1 MTKTEQ
7 NIANLYETLISDG
20 YFRDDNGNLNM
31 SVEQFGDNLRKEKI
45 AKTFYANLLD
55 DGYFRDGEE
64 ILLSEE
70 DFLKR
75 VGAIKEKR
83 AYYPL
88 SSNQMGL
95 YFDWEMNPETT
106 QYNTPSL
113 KKYPKEKIDADRL
126 CQAIQAA
133 FNAHPFLATTFGVK
147 DDEIVQIPHENTQ
160 LEVVRLVL
168 DSEPDIA
175 YFQSKVRPFN
185 LQEDCLCRA
194 EIIETPQYIYLFTDI
209 HHIVID
215 GLSVLIFNQAI
226 GKAYMGEEPET
237 EALDFYDFAVS
248 EEELSSS
255 NAYQEAEQYFDG
267 LLGGIESVVYPHS
280 STLDNGNTQNVELR
294 TTIDGAAIDS
304 FCEKTDV
311 SENAFYMAAFFQVLH
326 RVTREDS
333 VFISTINNGRN
344 RAELMNTI
352 GMFVKT
358 LPIVSSLPEK
368 NAGNIDVV
376 EYATQFQQQYLNAVQ
391 RDFYPFSDIVKRHGI
406 HPDMMYVFQDVAGA
420 TNLREDEKVPTD
432 EYEQIDLTLDTAKV
446 PLKLSVITHAGGKKT
461 FELNYDAALYNEADM
476 QQLLDMVI
484 AASLSLCE
492 AKTLSDVS
500 MLPESQREQVE
511 SFRQTAQADVPLKLH
526 HQPIEKN
533 AIDIPDTVALIAKD
547 CTLTFKQFNE
557 EANRIAHALIK
568 RGVKRGDRVVL
579 LLPRTSAV
587 IVSMFGVSKTG
598 AAYIPCDPAYPTD
611 RIQLI
616 MTDSEAQYVIT
627 TKDHLDN
634 YDAEKVIDID
644 DIYKNEAYS
653 TENPNVEISPDDLA
667 YLIYTSGSTGK
678 PKGVMLRHIG
688 ITNYLYNH
696 PANVHIAG
704 LKRLSVKTYVSI
716 TTLSF
721 DMSLK
726 EFAGSLYNGI
736 TTVLAD
742 EQEVIDPVLLARL
755 MLKTGAEA
763 INGTCSRIQ
772 SYLELPEFCEAVRHC
787 KMVWSGGEMYPLS
800 LLEKLQSLG
809 VEIIN
814 TYGPT
819 EITVSSNIANLTH
832 ASRVTVGRPLLNYI
846 EYIVDPFDQEVPV
859 GVPGELLIGG
869 PGVALGYNNLPEMTA
884 ERFVEYKGNRV
895 YRSGDLARWTPDGEV
910 EILGRIDN
918 QVKIS
923 GFRVE
928 LGEIETQA
936 ENIAGVQKAI
946 AVVKKISGMDHLI
959 LYYTVAEGTSIEDT
973 DVETALKNTSL
984 AEYMIPDIYMRLE
997 TIPLTPNGKTNYKAL
1012 PEPALKAEEIVMPR
1026 NEQEQKMWDII
1037 SELLGTTAFGVETN
1051 LVTVGLSSIAAIRL
1065 SAIFSRNDI
1074 RLSTRDI
1081 MRTPVISALVK
1092 KAGSAGEQEEQPR
1105 KPHAIREW
1113 YPLSETQKGMYY
1125 DCITHP
1131 DAILYNIPS
1140 VSTFVDIDRERL
1152 LKAVKVVFEA
1162 HPYLNC
1168 RLREHD
1174 GEVMQYRD
1182 DTLSPI
1188 INEVTLDTRPDAAFF
1203 QSQLRPF
1210 DVMNEPLY
1218 RFTLYHY
1225 KNETSLLT
1233 DFHHLISDGT
1243 SNQVLAF
1250 DLKKAYDGQPLEKE
1264 QYTAYDRSID
1274 ENELF
1279 HSERGK
1285 EAEAYFDQI
1294 FEDVTPTVYPH
1305 STSLDG
1311 GKVYDTITTDIQSD
1325 AINDYC
1331 KRHLLLPS
1339 SFFMTV
1345 LHAVLHR
1352 LTREDKTLIHFISNG
1367 RSELKLANFFGVF
1380 VKTLPSV
1387 CADFKRPMAELV
1399 KAVNEQMRDTIDND
1413 FYPFSEMVSRYN
1425 ISVNIIYNYF
1435 VDLETD
1441 IVLDK
1446 QAGVYGN
1453 LNWDTAKNPLSVTI
1467 LTNDKGDY
1475 QCFLEYDATL
1485 YNRRDMEILSKAFKT
1500 FAESCVSD
1508 SFADTTNVPLIS
1520 ASETDVIIRQAQGE
1534 RMEYPATDTFVS
1546 LFLSQAVQYPTT
1558 IAVSDGNSTYTYKE
1572 LDTLSNALAKKL
1584 LDIVG
1589 ENNGQRPFMSIMLGY
1604 EKDFVVAALGV
1615 ERAGYAY
1622 VPLDYDYPN
1631 ERLLYMLEDSESQVL
1646 ITSHAILNEKTCDGD
1661 KFEAKNIIFID
1672 DFLNEAS
1679 SLASSS
1685 PINLATPDG
1694 LAYMIYT
1701 SGSTGK
1707 PKGVMISHRAKANF
1721 MHFISKEW
1729 GHNAKSRIF
1738 CHSSFSFD
1746 ASIED
1751 LYPVLTVGG
1760 TLYIVP
1766 QEARRDMDLLQ
1777 QFIVSNGITGGSF
1790 TTQFGQMLL
1799 LQYPDLPVKY
1809 IVIGGEKM
1817 TVVPQCNCRLINT
1830 YGPTEFTVDSTFY
1843 EVEKGREY
1851 KNIPIGRPLYNLA
1864 GYVVDKYGHLMPQGV
1879 PGELCLAGPQ
1889 IANGYW
1895 HREDLTR
1902 EKFTNVLFTSD
1913 KVYHTGDLVRYNED
1927 GDIEY
1932 LGRIDNQ
1939 VKLRGFRIELGE
1951 IETLISKYDGITMV
1965 SVQVKEV
1972 GGVQHLVAYY
1982 SANTEIDKAALEAS
1996 LAESL
2001 TDYMV
2006 PEVYMQLDSM
2016 PLTPNG
2022 KVNTKALP
2030 EPEIA
2035 MTEYVEPEGVKE
2047 PIVAECISQV
2057 LSIGGNVGAL
2067 DNFFSLGGDSIKSIR
2082 LVSMLRQKGLSLT
2095 VADVMKGKTVRA
2107 IAAMAKN
2114 NVDDTISQE
2123 VVTGEILPGA
2133 VQRYYLN
2140 LNQPHPE
2147 HYNQSVAVES
2157 KTPLNIEVLRKSLDA
2172 IAIHHDMLRMR
2183 TENGK
2188 LYINDTDQKLYDFS
2202 ELTIS
2207 SKDDITPHASTLH
2220 ASIDL
2225 QHGPVMKVGV
2235 YHLPTSDVLVLIC
2248 HHMAVDGVSWRIIT
2262 EDLITAYNQLTAGKD
2277 ISLPKKTHSFKYYT
2291 EAIHRYRDSYKLSLE
2306 KTYWENVQKKMLQ
2319 LPQGGSTTD
2328 HIRNF
2333 NLQYS
2338 HACLKHLLTD
2348 AHKAYNTT
2356 ENDLLITAFLN
2367 SYRQVTG
2374 NDSASLMMEGHGREP
2389 IHEPLVTD
2397 RTVGWFTSMYPVVVE
2412 GINGDIRHDIRLVKE
2427 TFRAVPNK
2435 GLGYGILQYIPS
2447 AEGDANLRAD
2457 LTECLG
2463 FNYLGDVKSNDAM
2476 NGFSIASDVNTGISA
2491 NKDGLTSVTYMI
2503 NCTIIEGVF
2512 GINVDYDTTIYTEEQ
2527 AHAIAEGFCKQL
2539 EAIVD
2544 HTLSIT
2550 APEPTASDLGAQ
2562 GWTDSQFESLKAEYA
2577 ERGETIQRVY
2587 PLTPMQEGILLE
2599 YMSDPKTSAYVL
2611 VNRYETNILPT
2622 AEQVRYALDVLAAK
2636 HEVFR
2641 TSIIYRGV
2649 DTPCQAI
2656 IDRKLGLRYI
2666 DISGESDIYAASM
2679 RIHKEELAATFDLQ
2693 SSPLYRIV
2701 VLKTSETSC
2710 HILLVTHHIIIDG
2723 WCQPIYFKDFLT
2735 ALQQAMTGNTEPIVP
2750 GIAGRYE
2757 EAVRDMLCFDKK
2769 SAFKYWRELLSDYTE
2784 KAIIPY
2790 SYKPVPESPRK
2801 AQTLGLNIE
2810 PAVMGQLQELCSK
2823 HEVTMNTIMEY
2834 VWGMVLQ
2841 VYNNHSDAIF
2851 GKVVSGRNHG
2861 DVADLVGLFINSIP
2875 VRVKTHDTMTVLDVL
2890 HALQK
2895 QAADSAVYDYC
2906 SLAEIQQQSSLRGNL
2921 LQSTLIFEN
2930 YAGKEDLNEIGEK
2943 LHIKSLQTEEEIF
2956 NELRVVVVLDDKAG
2970 TMSIHIMYDGNLYAE
2985 SRMQTVV
2992 STLQY
2997 ILTSLPDNINT
3008 KVSECPLMSDSDKA
3022 AVIKLSK
3029 GKDMPFDYSKTY
3041 LDHFVAKAHEV
3052 PENLAV
3058 DDDTRQLTYAELD
3071 HQSDLV
3077 AHKLVDMGVRK
3088 QNFIGVMIERSV
3100 DFPVCVFGIHKA
3112 GAAYLPLDL
3121 EYPNERLSYML
3132 SDSEAPLV
3140 ITTHQVLQEKLQ
3152 LGGFE
3157 RLQTLLDQGK
3167 VLFVDDIDWHE
3178 TCKPINLC
3186 TPDCYTY
3193 IIYTSGSTGKP
3204 KGVVLHHLGLM
3215 SYILS
3220 TTEENGLTAA
3230 DRISSH
3236 RSFSFDSHIED
3247 LYAILLLGGSLHIMP
3262 SAIRKDLPSV
3272 YDFVV
3277 RHRITGGGYTT
3288 SIAALLA
3295 NNFDMPV
3302 RYISAIGEKLAG
3314 VVSGDAQILNY
3325 YGPTECTDHISM
3337 FPMQKGVEYSDIPIG
3352 HVVANSWCFIVDRY
3366 GRLVPHG
3373 AVGELCI
3380 AGIQVGVGYWHLPE
3394 QTAKVFGDCPFVQQN
3409 IDGTKVRMYHTG
3421 DLARYDDDC
3430 QLVCLGRMDGQVK
3443 VRGYRVE
3450 LGEIESVTMAT
3461 DGLHE
3466 VAAAVK
3472 VLNGTA
3478 MIVLYYTVTNDAVTE
3493 ADITKVV
3500 EDSALA
3506 DYMYPS
3512 VYMKLDEM
3520 PRLPNGKINRKALPE
3535 PTVKEEEY
3543 IAPATETEEKL
3554 ATGIQDM
3561 LRMEKISVTANL
3573 LTLGLTSLHAM
3584 RVSMAASQGMNAKV
3598 TVADIM
3604 RTPTIR
3610 QIAELVEKA
3619 KNSAAGSNALFK
3631 KRETDG
3637 SHDASPKSGNPLTAK
3652 QNPLKK
3658 NPLKK

>member
-7 NIANLYETLISDG
+7 NIANLYQTLISDG
-20 YFRDDNGNLNM
+20 YFRDDKGDINL
-31 SVEQFGDNLRKEKI
+31 SVEQFGKNLRNTKI
-45 AKTFYANLLD
+45 AKAFYANLLD

-83 AYYPL
+83 EYYPL

-113 KKYPKEKIDADRL
+113 KKYPKGKIDADRL
-126 CQAIQAA
+126 CQAVKSA
-133 FNAHPFLATTFGVK
+133 FKAHPFLATTFGVK
-147 DDEIVQIPHENTQ
+147 DDEVVQIPHEDTQ
-160 LEVVRLVL
+160 LEVTHLIL
-168 DSEPDIA
+168 DEEPDIT
-175 YFQSKVRPFN
+175 YFQAKVRPFN
-185 LQEDCLCRA
+185 LQDDCLCRA
-194 EIIETPQYIYLFTDI
+194 EVIETPKYTYLFIDV

-237 EALDFYDFAVS
+237 EAFDFYDFAVS
-248 EEELSSS
+248 EEELTGGD
-255 NAYQEAEQYFDG
+255 AYQEAEKHFDG
-267 LLGGIESVVYPHS
+267 LLDGVESVVYPHS
-280 STLDNGNTQNVELR
+280 ATLDNSSTRNVELR
-294 TTIDGAAIDS
+294 TTIDGNAINS
-304 FCEKTDV
+304 FCEKTGV

-368 NAGNIDVV
+368 DAGRISVV
-376 EYATQFQQQYLNAVQ
+376 DYATQFQQQYLNAVQ

-406 HPDMMYVFQDVAGA
+406 HPDIMYVFQDVAGA
-420 TNLREDEKVPTD
+420 TDFRGDDKVTTD
-432 EYEQIDLTLDTAKV
+432 EFEQIDLTLDTAKV
-446 PLKLSVITHAGGKKT
+446 PLKLSIVTRSEGKKT
-461 FELNYDAALYNEADM
+461 FEINYDATLYNKADM

-484 AASLSLCE
+484 AASLSLCK

-500 MLPESQREQVE
+500 ILPESQRKQVE

-533 AIDIPDTVALIAKD
+533 AIEIPETMALIAKD
-547 CTLTFKQFNE
+547 CSLTFKQFNE

-587 IVSMFGVSKTG
+587 IVSMFGVSKAG
-598 AAYIPCDPAYPTD
+598 AAYIPCDPAYPAD
-611 RIQLI
+611 RINLI
-616 MTDSEAQYVIT
+616 MTDSDAQYVIT
-627 TKDHLDN
+627 TKDHLAN

-653 TENPNVEISPDDLA
+653 TENPNIDISPDDLA

-696 PANVHIAG
+696 PANVHISG
-704 LKRLSVKTYVSI
+704 LKRLDVKTYVSI

-742 EQEVIDPVLLARL
+742 EQEVIDPVLLSRL

-787 KMVWSGGEMYPLS
+787 KMVWSGGEMYPTS

-832 ASRVTVGRPLLNYI
+832 AKRVTVGRPLLNYI

-869 PGVALGYNNLPEMTA
+869 PGVAVGYNNLPEMTA
-884 ERFVEYKGNRV
+884 ERFVEYKSTRV
-895 YRSGDLARWTPDGEV
+895 YRSGDLARWTSDGEV

-936 ENIAGVQKAI
+936 ENIEELQKAI

-959 LYYTVAEGTSIEDT
+959 LYYTVAKGASIEDA

-1081 MRTPVISALVK
+1081 MRTPVISTLVK
-1092 KAGSAGEQEEQPR
+1092 RVSSADEQEEQPL

-1113 YPLSETQKGMYY
+1113 YPLSETQKGMYF

-1140 VSTFVDIDRERL
+1140 VSTFVDINRERL
-1152 LKAVKVVFEA
+1152 LHAVKAVFEA

-1182 DTLSPI
+1182 DTISPI
-1188 INEVTLDTRPDAAFF
+1188 INEVTLDSRPDAAFF

-1243 SNQVLAF
+1243 SNQVLAL

-1279 HSERGK
+1279 QSERGK

-1294 FEDVTPTVYPH
+1294 FKDVTPTVYPH

-1311 GKVYDTITTDIQSD
+1311 GKVYDTITTDIQSY

-1485 YNRRDMEILSKAFKT
+1485 YNRRDMEILSRAFKT
-1500 FAESCVSD
+1500 FAENSVSD
-1508 SFADTTNVPLIS
+1508 SFADTTSVPLIS
-1520 ASETDVIIRQAQGE
+1520 ASETDIIIQQAQGE
-1534 RMEYPATDTFVS
+1534 KMEYPATDTFVS
-1546 LFLSQAVQYPTT
+1546 LFLHQAAISQEAM
-1558 IAVSDGNSTYTYKE
+1558 AVSDGKSSYTYEE
-1572 LDTLSNALAKKL
+1572 LDKLSNALAKKL
-1584 LDIVG
+1584 LETIG
-1589 ENNGQRPFMSIMLGY
+1589 EYDGKHPFMSIMLGY

-1646 ITSHAILNEKTCDGD
+1646 ITSHAILNEKTSNGD
-1661 KFEAKNIIFID
+1661 KFEVKNIIFID
-1672 DFLNEAS
+1672 DFLNES
-1679 SLASSS
+1679 SPLASS
-1685 PINLATPDG
+1685 PVNFATPDG

-1707 PKGVMISHRAKANF
+1707 PKGVMISHRAKTNF
-1721 MHFISKEW
+1721 IRFIAKEW
-1729 GHNAKSRIF
+1729 GHTAKSRIF

-1766 QEARRDMDLLQ
+1766 QEARRDMDLLH

-1799 LQYPDLPVKY
+1799 LQYPDLPVQY
-1809 IVIGGEKM
+1809 IVVGGEKM
-1817 TVVPQCNCRLINT
+1817 TVAPQCNCRLINS
-1830 YGPTEFTVDSTFY
+1830 YGPTEFTVDSTFF
-1843 EVEKGREY
+1843 EVEKGY
-1851 KNIPIGRPLYNLA
+1851 DYNNIPIGRPLYNLA
-1864 GYVVDKYGHLMPQGV
+1864 GYVVDKYGHLMPQGI

-1895 HREDLTR
+1895 HREDLTQ
-1902 EKFTNVLFTSD
+1902 EKFTNVPFTSD

-1951 IETLISKYDGITMV
+1951 IETLISKYDGINMV

-1982 SANTEIDKAALEAS
+1982 SANTEIDKTALEAS

-2035 MTEYVEPEGVKE
+2035 LTEYVEPEGVKE
-2047 PIVAECISQV
+2047 PVVAECISQV

-2107 IAAMAKN
+2107 IAAMAES
-2114 NVDDTISQE
+2114 NVEDTISQE
-2123 VVTGEILPGA
+2123 MVTGEILPGA
-2133 VQRYYLN
+2133 IQRYYLN
-2140 LNQPHPE
+2140 LSQPHPE

-2157 KTPLNIEVLRKSLDA
+2157 KTPFNIEALRKSLDA

-2188 LYINDTDQKLYDFS
+2188 LYINETDQKMYDFS
-2202 ELTIS
+2202 ELTVS

-2262 EDLITAYNQLTAGKD
+2262 EDLITAYNQLTTGVE

-2306 KTYWENVQKKMLQ
+2306 KTYWENVQKKMLK

-2333 NLQYS
+2333 NLRYS
-2338 HACLKHLLTD
+2338 HACLTHLLTD

-2374 NDSASLMMEGHGREP
+2374 NDSASLMIEGHGREP

-2447 AEGDANLRAD
+2447 AEGDANLRTD
-2457 LTECLG
+2457 LIECLG
-2463 FNYLGDVKSNDAM
+2463 FNYLGDVKSDDAM

-2503 NCTIIEGVF
+2503 NCTIIEGIF
-2512 GINVDYDTTIYTEEQ
+2512 GINVDYDTTVYTEAQ
-2527 AHAIAEGFCKQL
+2527 AHAIADGFCKQL

-2544 HTLSIT
+2544 HTLSIA

-2611 VNRYETNILPT
+2611 VNRYETSILPT

-2641 TSIIYRGV
+2641 TSIIYREV

-2656 IDRKLGLRYI
+2656 IDRKLELRYV
-2666 DISGESDIYAASM
+2666 DISGESDIYAASK

-2723 WCQPIYFKDFLT
+2723 WCQPIYFQDFLS
-2735 ALQQAMTGNTEPIVP
+2735 ALQQAMTGNTKPIVP

-2757 EAVRDMLCFDKK
+2757 EAVRNMLNFDKK
-2769 SAFKYWRELLSDYTE
+2769 SAFAYWRELLSDYTE

-2801 AQTLGLNIE
+2801 AQMLGLNIE

-2834 VWGMVLQ
+2834 VWGMVLH
-2841 VYNNHSDAIF
+2841 VFNNHSDAIF

-2861 DVADLVGLFINSIP
+2861 DVADLVGLFINTIP
-2875 VRVKTHDTMTVLDVL
+2875 VRVKTDETMTVIEVL
-2890 HALQK
+2890 HSLQR

-2930 YAGKEDLNEIGEK
+2930 YAGKEDMNDIGER
-2943 LHIKSLQTEEEIF
+2943 LNIKPLQTEEEIF

-2992 STLQY
+2992 SSLQY

-3008 KVSECPLMSDSDKA
+3008 KVSECQLMSDSDKA

-3041 LDHFVAKAHEV
+3041 LDHFVVKAHEV

-3058 DDDTRQLTYAELD
+3058 DDDTHQLTYADLD

-3077 AHKLVDMGVRK
+3077 AHKLVAMGVRK

-3167 VLFVDDIDWHE
+3167 VLFVDDIDWQE
-3178 TCKPINLC
+3178 TCEPINLC

-3220 TTEENGLTAA
+3220 TTEENKLTSA

-3314 VVSGDAQILNY
+3314 VVSGEAQILNY

-3337 FPMQKGVEYSDIPIG
+3337 FPMQKGVEYADIPIG

-3366 GRLVPHG
+3366 GRLVPRG

-3394 QTAKVFGDCPFVQQN
+3394 QTAKVFSDCPFVQQN
-3409 IDGTKVRMYHTG
+3409 INGTKVRMYHTG
-3421 DLARYDDDC
+3421 DLACYDDNG

-3450 LGEIESVTMAT
+3450 LGEIESVAMAT
-3461 DGLHE
+3461 NGLHE

-3478 MIVLYYTVTNDAVTE
+3478 MIVLYYTVTNDSVTE
-3493 ADITKVV
+3493 ADISKVV

-3535 PTVKEEEY
+3535 PTVKDEEY
-3543 IAPATETEEKL
+3543 IAPANEAEEKL
-3554 ATGIQDM
+3554 AAGIQDM

-3584 RVSMAASQGMNAKV
+3584 RVSMAVSQNMKANV
-3598 TVADIM
+3598 TLADIM

-3619 KNSAAGSNALFK
+3619 KNSVAGSNALFK
-3631 KRETDG
+3631 KLETNGDHVAP
-3637 SHDASPKSGNPLTAK
+3637 SKSGNPLAAK
-3652 QNPLKK
+3652 PNPLKK